1 MKINDLFTI
10 LCYNKPIIPKKGDE
24 AVFKNFKKY
33 SKGKKIRT
41 IVILV
46 LILGIAG
53 TIGYEVFKPDPLPE
67 YELVT
72 AEKGSISQTFTAT
85 GTVESGNPSV
95 YNILDGVEVLEVKV
109 KVGDK
114 VKRGDELATFDT
126 SALSSQL
133 NELRSEYNQALSR
146 YNKASSSSSEA
157 SSNLKDT
164 NSEISKLEKKISALE
179 KDIEKTREKEKEQL
193 NLPESV
199 EDIKYEGKTYTPEQ
213 IEAITQ
219 QILENAGTQEQV
231 DQMIAALNSA
241 ESNASS
247 NQLSPEELADRLKDT
262 SAGKSLELVQLQ
274 TQLTSLKTQKTYFEM
289 QSGDTVAKAFKAVAD
304 IKQKEYE
311 QLAETVEALDKG
323 WVAENNGI
331 VTKVNITQGEVFSS
345 AKQQSASN
353 ADFSEILNMIGGGGN
368 VDLTSI
374 ISQLTSASS
383 NETVGIQIDNYDS
396 FIATFNVGKY
406 DLLSLKVGQK
416 AKVVSL
422 DSEYDGVVDYVS
434 ATASE
439 STGLDISSITSSLT
453 GGTNSSNTA
462 LAKVKILKP
471 DEKVI
476 IGFDVDISVILGEID
491 DVIIL
496 PVEALRFENGEK
508 YVFVYNEETKT
519 VEKRTVQLGS
529 SEDTK
534 YEIASGIKEGE
545 KIIKNPLSALK
556 DGDKIAVVKG

>member
-10 LCYNKPIIPKKGDE
+10 LCYNKPISPKKGDE

-114 VKRGDELATFDT
+114 VKRGDELASFDT
-126 SALSSQL
+126 SALSSRL
-133 NELRSEYNQALSR
+133 NELRNEYNQALSR
-146 YNKASSSSSEA
+146 YNKASSSSNEA

-247 NQLSPEELADRLKDT
+247 NQLSPEELADKLKDT

-396 FIATFNVGKY
+396 FIASFNVGKY

-476 IGFDVDISVILGEID
+476 IGFDVDISVTLGEID

-496 PVEALRFENGEK
+496 PVEALRFENGDK